1 MWGQRSNPVIYG
13 REMSSRAEKAMFKA
27 EETVKKA
34 EAEWSNAVEV
44 EQEAWKIV
52 NYFQKVW
59 DIEHPEQKGYWFDD
73 QNWRKAEKM
82 AMRKYLAQRALKAKI
97 VEAKAFF
104 ALKKRQWQDF
114 LVRDEKRIKHCSCG
128 ERDNSRMVL
137 CDECLHWVHLSCANL
152 TEEEAVALPEF
163 ACSACIVKEI
173 KAGVENLICHE
184 AGEIDSDGNE
194 VSDKDE

>member
-73 QNWRKAEKM
+73 RNWRKAEKM
-82 AMRKYLAQRALKAKI
+82 ALTKYFAQRNLKTKI

-114 LVRDEKRIKHCSCG
+114 LVRDERRIKHCSCG
-128 ERDNSRMVL
+128 KRDNSAMVQ
-137 CDECLHWVHLSCANL
+137 CDECHNWVHLSCANL
-152 TEEEAVALPEF
+152 TEEEAVALLEF
-163 ACSACIVKEI
+163 SCSACIVKEI
-173 KAGVENLICHE
+173 KVGAENLIRHE